1 METLSND
8 EIAQDVCEKLQS
20 IISKYKQNP
29 NWVLPKLRQ
38 IVVTRWH
45 TNDNFKGGIEAN
57 SFKSHIARKNSSH
70 SVRNEISPFFI

>member
-20 IISKYKQNP
+20 IISNYKQNP

-45 TNDNFKGGIEAN
+45 TNDNFKGKIKA
-57 SFKSHIARKNSSH
+57 KSWYCQVVWQIRILKKNKYSY
-70 SVRNEISPFFI
+70 FT